1 MSGAMARAENDRRQ
15 PLARLLAVAMFCFA
29 WFFTPAA
36 LALEIR
42 AVQVSDDASEGTEV
56 VLETSRAVSFDAR
69 IRPNPLRLEVEILR
83 RGLKMRASRA
93 DGSATLLGAMRVVP
107 LRRGLRFVFPLNGPA
122 LIADA
127 HAEQRAD
134 GMPSRLVVRL
144 QRTEWATLERLL
156 DMRREPAR
164 MPPAAPV
171 KERDAGKLPEEVR
184 KAYRRLIEQAAATPA
199 SIDELITA
207 LPVPIAPTMSAKQK
221 PSASGKRSKMP
232 LVVVDAGHGGRDP
245 GAVDA
250 QGHREK
256 DIVLKFARALRQA
269 LRKRGYRVV
278 MTREDDTFLQLR
290 ERSAVARRNHAA
302 LFISIHADKFR
313 QRGVGGLGIYTLSE
327 EASDEDAAELAR
339 MENAADLIGA
349 PVQGVE
355 DETVRDIL
363 VQLTQRETNV
373 NSHILARQLVRA
385 LRGVARLRRNPV
397 RSAAFRVLRLP
408 EIPSLLVE
416 LGYITNPKDVR
427 NMLSPAWRRK
437 VAARMAGAI
446 DRFLKTRVAQR

>member
-1 MSGAMARAENDRRQ
+1 M
-15 PLARLLAVAMFCFA
+15 LLAMVALCLLGVFVRGA
-29 WFFTPAA
+29 VA
-36 LALEIR
+36 LDIT
-42 AVQVSDDASEGTEV
+42 AVRVSEADLAEV
-56 VLETSRAVSFDAR
+56 TLETTRAVSFDAR
-69 IRPNPLRLEVEILR
+69 IRPDPLRLELEIPR
-83 RGLKMRASRA
+83 RGVRLRVRRASGA
-93 DGSATLLGAMRVVP
+93 AMLLGAMRSVR
-107 LRRGLRFVFPLNGPA
+107 LQRGMRLIFPLNAPA

-127 HAEQRAD
+127 HAERRD
-134 GMPSRLVVRL
+134 GNVPARLVVRL
-144 QRTEWATLERLL
+144 QRTDWATLDRLL
-156 DMRREPAR
+156 GVRNDSAATEPVRPAIRPDRDTQSLAR
-164 MPPAAPV
+164 MR
-171 KERDAGKLPEEVR
+171 E
-184 KAYRRLIEQAAATPA
+184 AYRKLIEEAAATPA
-199 SIDELITA
+199 SIDDLIAAT
-207 LPVPIAPTMSAKQK
+207 PVPLAPTETEKTRTGQRNGA
-221 PSASGKRSKMP
+221 PV
-232 LVVVDAGHGGRDP
+232 VVVDAGHGGKDP
-245 GAVDA
+245 GAMDSR
-250 QGHREK
+250 GHREK
-256 DIVLKFARALRQA
+256 DIVLQFARALRDA
-269 LRKRGYRVV
+269 LRRRGYRVI
-278 MTREDDTFLQLR
+278 MTREGDTFLKLR
-290 ERSAVARRNHAA
+290 ERSAVARRHHAA

-327 EASDEDAAELAR
+327 KASDEDAAELAR

-416 LGYITNPKDVR
+416 LGYITNPTDVR

-437 VAARMAGAI
+437 VAGRMAGAI

>member
-1 MSGAMARAENDRRQ
+1 MAGTWRGRYRPAW
-15 PLARLLAVAMFCFA
+15 LLAL
-29 WFFTPAA
+29 AA
-36 LALEIR
+36 LLLVRVLAGVGLALDIH
-42 AVQVSDDASEGTEV
+42 AVRVSEVDDTEV

-69 IRPNPLRLEVEILR
+69 IRPNPLRLELEIPRPGVRLR
-83 RGLKMRASRA
+83 ARRASGVA
-93 DGSATLLGAMRVVP
+93 MLLGAMRSVR
-107 LRRGLRFVFPLNGPA
+107 LKRGVRLIFPLNAPA
-122 LIADA
+122 LISDA
-127 HAEQRAD
+127 HAERRD
-134 GMPSRLVVRL
+134 GALPARLVVRL
-144 QRTEWATLERLL
+144 RRTDWATLERLL
-156 DMRREPAR
+156 GIRIEDAAAASSIPTPPRPAR
-164 MPPAAPV
+164 SQPRMNDDSLA
-171 KERDAGKLPEEVR
+171 KMR
-184 KAYRRLIEQAAATPA
+184 KAYRRLIEKAASTPA
-199 SIDELITA
+199 TIDDLIA
-207 LPVPIAPTMSAKQK
+207 ASPLPVAPVPPKRTGSA
-221 PSASGKRSKMP
+221 PPKRHGAP
-232 LVVVDAGHGGRDP
+232 LIVVDAGHGGKDP
-245 GAVDA
+245 GAMDGR
-250 QGHREK
+250 GHREK
-256 DIVLKFARALRQA
+256 DIVLQFARALRDA
-269 LRKRGYRVV
+269 LRRRGYRVI
-278 MTREDDTFLQLR
+278 MTRDGDTFLQLK
-290 ERSAVARRNHAA
+290 ERSAVARRHHAA

-313 QRGVGGLGIYTLSE
+313 QRNVGGLGIYTLSE

-416 LGYITNPKDVR
+416 LGYVTNPTDVR